1 MGTNCDLERQTC
13 MIIRLRNISDS
24 SPGRLAWQRFRK
36 DKVAFIS
43 VCFIL
48 LLTLVALLGY
58 WITPDP
64 TRDTD
69 WQTLELAT
77 LPPGSR
83 VSFFYHSKPG
93 GAPANFW
100 QTWLYGRP
108 KQFTAI
114 PIFDHKQSGDTLWLK
129 KVLNY
134 PYDKSQWL
142 SLTGDERQG
151 KFITRRFWLGTD
163 RFGRD
168 MLSRLIIGARVSLL
182 VGAVAVIIS
191 LGVGI
196 VLGALAGYFR
206 GRMDG
211 VISWLMNVV
220 WSIPT
225 LLLVI
230 TVTLMLGKGL
240 AAVFIAV
247 GLTMWVDVARVVR
260 GQFLGLREREFVEA
274 GKALGFTHGRIIFRH
289 ILPNVLGPLLV
300 IAASNFASALLIE
313 SGLSFLGFGVQPPVP
328 TWGNMIETNRNFLVT
343 DKFHLAIIP
352 GLAIMLLVLAFTLAG
367 DGLRRALDER
377 AAR

>member
-1 MGTNCDLERQTC
+1 